1 MKNQKHFSLAILLS
15 LLSFLVLIILTV
27 IFWYSSSYSDKT
39 EISGKAI
46 NNNKKPAETSTP
58 QKLKLEFDNKNKNF
72 DRITNL
78 NDRDSY
84 LPFHPIKLKII
95 KDMIFYLDK
104 GNLKYILNGNVFDA
118 NDEHKISKKELV
130 NIVIENKEK
139 PDNVYVFDKLNNIY
153 SYSISKKLFKHI
165 YKTKSLSDQPDPHFI
180 SATFDEK
187 LYILDPARNQIWFLD
202 NNNQIQPFFSKEI
215 ATWKIKK
222 GDRDLS
228 DGIDLYKEGNKIFVL
243 KRSKMIDVYENEILI
258 KTIAPKTSNS
268 YGYLSFFSNKSLKD
282 LYLVGGY
289 NGNIV
294 SISKA
299 DGKLKNIYN
308 IENDSKNLPIYDV
321 FIKNSKI
328 FVLAGNSIIE
338 KKNFNENNL
347 HSNDNINSD
356 LLENSLINKNIKDF
370 EIPVKIDNPILP
382 NHPSLFPGARRIYR
396 HGIHEGI
403 DFFEASEKK
412 VYINE
417 KTPVVAIKDGEIIR
431 SDQNYQEMSI
441 DERNKVLKECEIKL
455 ETSPEN
461 ADKLRGRQVR
471 IKHDGNIVSVYAHL
485 SKIKE
490 NIYQGK
496 KVKKGDILGY
506 VGNSGTSDG
515 VLKNKKDQHLHF
527 EVHIDDESKNL
538 EYYLGKYLSIEETM
552 QIYTK
557 IFQK

>member
-1 MKNQKHFSLAILLS
+1 MKKERTSSLVILAIFFSFLS
-15 LLSFLVLIILTV
+15 LIATIIFYYY
-27 IFWYSSSYSDKT
+27 INSYFDKT
-39 EISGKAI
+39 EISGKSI
-46 NNNKKPAETSTP
+46 NNNKPNKNSAPKKVE
-58 QKLKLEFDNKNKNF
+58 LNLDNKDKNF
-72 DRITNL
+72 DKMTNL

-95 KDMIFYLDK
+95 KDMTFYLDK
-104 GNLKYILNGNVFDA
+104 GSLKYILNGNFFDA

-139 PDNVYVFDKLNNIY
+139 PDNIYVFDKLNNIY
-153 SYSISKKLFKHI
+153 SYSISNNSFKHI

-228 DGIDLYKEGNKIFVL
+228 DSIDLYKEGNKFFIL
-243 KRSKMIDVYENEILI
+243 KRSKVIDIYENEKLI
-258 KTIAPKTSNS
+258 KTITPKTSNI
-268 YGYLSFFSNKSLKD
+268 YGYLSFFSNKNLKN

-308 IENDSKNLPIYDV
+308 IKNNNKNLPIYDV
-321 FIKNSKI
+321 FIKKGKM

-338 KKNFNENNL
+338 KKNLKENNNL
-347 HSNDNINSD
+347 ISDNNTISD
-356 LLENSLINKNIKDF
+356 LLENSLINKDIQDF
-370 EIPVKIDNPILP
+370 EIPVKIDKPILP
-382 NHPSLFPGARRIYR
+382 NHSSLFPGARRIYR
-396 HGIHEGI
+396 YGIHEGI

-412 VYINE
+412 IYINE

-441 DERNKVLKECEIKL
+441 DERNKVLKECEINL

-471 IKHDGNIVSVYAHL
+471 IKHEGNIVSVYAHL
-485 SKIKE
+485 SKIDV

-496 KVKKGDILGY
+496 KVKKGAILGY

-557 IFQK
+557 IFKK